1 MSSLFSFPKEYVEKQ
16 KRRCYTKNSMK
27 IRKETRKSVMTK
39 TTGSIAASTNI
50 VKESVVMGDVSIG
63 EDSTI
68 LFYAVLRG
76 DDNKIIIGKGTNIQ
90 DNCTVHTSKVDPT
103 MVGDYVT
110 VGHNAI
116 LHGCTIGDNTLIG
129 MGATVMNGSVIG
141 KNCLIAAGSLVLEH
155 QNIPD
160 GSMVM
165 GRPAKVTRAL
175 TEEEIAG
182 LKESALSYI
191 EEGKKLREEGYCL

>member
-1 MSSLFSFPKEYVEKQ
+1 
-16 KRRCYTKNSMK
+16 
-27 IRKETRKSVMTK
+27 MTK

-63 EDSTI
+63 ADSTI
-68 LFYAVLRG
+68 LFYAVLR
-76 DDNKIIIGKGTNIQ
+76 TNIQ

>member
-1 MSSLFSFPKEYVEKQ
+1 
-16 KRRCYTKNSMK
+16 
-27 IRKETRKSVMTK
+27 MTK

-50 VKESVVMGDVSIG
+50 IKESVVMGDVSIG

-141 KNCLIAAGSLVLEH
+141 KNCLIGSRKPCARTSEYPGWKHGYGQTGEGHAG
-155 QNIPD
+155 ID
-160 GSMVM
+160 GRRNCRVKRECTFLYRRGKETQ
-165 GRPAKVTRAL
+165 GRRILPV
-175 TEEEIAG
+175 
-182 LKESALSYI
+182 
-191 EEGKKLREEGYCL
+191 KKRYTSG

>member
-1 MSSLFSFPKEYVEKQ
+1 
-16 KRRCYTKNSMK
+16 
-27 IRKETRKSVMTK
+27 MTK

-141 KNCLIAAGSLVLEH
+141 KNCLIVAGSLVLEH

>member
-1 MSSLFSFPKEYVEKQ
+1 
-16 KRRCYTKNSMK
+16 
-27 IRKETRKSVMTK
+27 
-39 TTGSIAASTNI
+39 
-50 VKESVVMGDVSIG
+50 MGDVSIG

-129 MGATVMNGSVIG
+129 MGATVMNGSASLSVIP
-141 KNCLIAAGSLVLEH
+141 
-155 QNIPD
+155 IPCK
-160 GSMVM
+160 S
-165 GRPAKVTRAL
+165 
-175 TEEEIAG
+175 
-182 LKESALSYI
+182 
-191 EEGKKLREEGYCL
+191 

>member
-1 MSSLFSFPKEYVEKQ
+1 M
-16 KRRCYTKNSMK
+16 
-27 IRKETRKSVMTK
+27 IK
-39 TTGSIAASTNI
+39 TTGNIAASANI

-141 KNCLIAAGSLVLEH
+141 KTVSSQQEALCLNTRISRTAAWLWADRRRSRGH
-155 QNIPD
+155 
-160 GSMVM
+160 
-165 GRPAKVTRAL
+165 
-175 TEEEIAG
+175 
-182 LKESALSYI
+182 
-191 EEGKKLREEGYCL
+191 

>member
-1 MSSLFSFPKEYVEKQ
+1 
-16 KRRCYTKNSMK
+16 
-27 IRKETRKSVMTK
+27 MTK

-63 EDSTI
+63 ADSTI

-103 MVGDYVT
+103 IVGDYVT

-141 KNCLIAAGSLVLEH
+141 KTVSSQQEALCLNTRISRTAAWLWADRRRSRGH
-155 QNIPD
+155 
-160 GSMVM
+160 
-165 GRPAKVTRAL
+165 
-175 TEEEIAG
+175 
-182 LKESALSYI
+182 
-191 EEGKKLREEGYCL
+191 

>member
-1 MSSLFSFPKEYVEKQ
+1 M
-16 KRRCYTKNSMK
+16 
-27 IRKETRKSVMTK
+27 IK
-39 TTGSIAASTNI
+39 TTGNIAASANI

-110 VGHNAI
+110 VGHNAVI
-116 LHGCTIGDNTLIG
+116 HGCTIGDNTLIG
-129 MGATVMNGSVIG
+129 MGATVISSQQEAL
-141 KNCLIAAGSLVLEH
+141 CS
-155 QNIPD
+155 NIRISRMEAWLWAD
-160 GSMVM
+160 RRRSRGH
-165 GRPAKVTRAL
+165 
-175 TEEEIAG
+175 
-182 LKESALSYI
+182 
-191 EEGKKLREEGYCL
+191 

>member
-1 MSSLFSFPKEYVEKQ
+1 
-16 KRRCYTKNSMK
+16 
-27 IRKETRKSVMTK
+27 MTK

-63 EDSTI
+63 ADSTI

-103 MVGDYVT
+103 IVGDYVT

-116 LHGCTIGDNTLIG
+116 LHGCTIG
-129 MGATVMNGSVIG
+129 MYGSVIG

>member
-1 MSSLFSFPKEYVEKQ
+1 
-16 KRRCYTKNSMK
+16 
-27 IRKETRKSVMTK
+27 MTK

-50 VKESVVMGDVSIG
+50 IKESVDDGGCFLG
-63 EDSTI
+63 EDSIPFFFCAGTA
-68 LFYAVLRG
+68 LG

>member
-1 MSSLFSFPKEYVEKQ
+1 
-16 KRRCYTKNSMK
+16 
-27 IRKETRKSVMTK
+27 MT
-39 TTGSIAASTNI
+39 G
-50 VKESVVMGDVSIG
+50 
-63 EDSTI
+63 
-68 LFYAVLRG
+68 
-76 DDNKIIIGKGTNIQ
+76 
-90 DNCTVHTSKVDPT
+90 
-103 MVGDYVT
+103 
-110 VGHNAI
+110 GHNAI

-165 GRPAKVTRAL
+165 GRPAKVTRAV

>member
-1 MSSLFSFPKEYVEKQ
+1 
-16 KRRCYTKNSMK
+16 
-27 IRKETRKSVMTK
+27 MTK

-175 TEEEIAG
+175 TEEEIDRYISSGDPMDKAG
-182 LKESALSYI
+182 SYGI
-191 EEGKKLREEGYCL
+191 QGRFAIHIKGIHGDYNNVVGLPVARLYQELRKLGVDV

>member
-1 MSSLFSFPKEYVEKQ
+1 
-16 KRRCYTKNSMK
+16 
-27 IRKETRKSVMTK
+27 MTK

-63 EDSTI
+63 ADSTI

-103 MVGDYVT
+103 IVGDYVT
-110 VGHNAI
+110 VGHNAVI
-116 LHGCTIGDNTLIG
+116 HGCTIGDNTLIG

-141 KNCLIAAGSLVLEH
+141 KTVSSQQEALCS
-155 QNIPD
+155 NIRISRMEAWLWAD
-160 GSMVM
+160 RRRSRGH
-165 GRPAKVTRAL
+165 
-175 TEEEIAG
+175 
-182 LKESALSYI
+182 
-191 EEGKKLREEGYCL
+191 

>member
-1 MSSLFSFPKEYVEKQ
+1 
-16 KRRCYTKNSMK
+16 
-27 IRKETRKSVMTK
+27 MTK

-63 EDSTI
+63 ADSTI

-165 GRPAKVTRAL
+165 GRGH
-175 TEEEIAG
+175 AG
-182 LKESALSYI
+182 IDGRRNCRVKRECTFLYRRGKETQGRRLLPV
-191 EEGKKLREEGYCL
+191 KKRYTSG

>member
-1 MSSLFSFPKEYVEKQ
+1 M
-16 KRRCYTKNSMK
+16 
-27 IRKETRKSVMTK
+27 IK
-39 TTGSIAASTNI
+39 TTGNIAASANI
-50 VKESVVMGDVSIG
+50 VKESVVMGGIHRCGQYHSFLCG
-63 EDSTI
+63 T
-68 LFYAVLRG
+68 AW

>member
-1 MSSLFSFPKEYVEKQ
+1 
-16 KRRCYTKNSMK
+16 
-27 IRKETRKSVMTK
+27 MTK

-63 EDSTI
+63 ADSTI

-129 MGATVMNGSVIG
+129 MGATVMNG
-141 KNCLIAAGSLVLEH
+141 
-155 QNIPD
+155 
-160 GSMVM
+160 
-165 GRPAKVTRAL
+165 RPAKVTRAL

>member
-1 MSSLFSFPKEYVEKQ
+1 
-16 KRRCYTKNSMK
+16 
-27 IRKETRKSVMTK
+27 MTK

-63 EDSTI
+63 ADSTI

-116 LHGCTIGDNTLIG
+116 
-129 MGATVMNGSVIG
+129 
-141 KNCLIAAGSLVLEH
+141 LIAAGSLVLEH

-191 EEGKKLREEGYCL
+191 EEGKKLRGEGYCL

>member
-1 MSSLFSFPKEYVEKQ
+1 M
-16 KRRCYTKNSMK
+16 
-27 IRKETRKSVMTK
+27 IK
-39 TTGSIAASTNI
+39 TTGNIAASANI

-76 DDNKIIIGKGTNIQ
+76 DDNKIIIGNGTNIQ

-103 MVGDYVT
+103 IVGDYVT
-110 VGHNAI
+110 VGHNAVI
-116 LHGCTIGDNTLIG
+116 HGCTIGDNTLIG